1 MTSLASTVRRALRA
15 KAHHLNP
22 FVSVGHHGLTPAV
35 LHEIDVALLAHELIK
50 IRVFSDERSERVSIL
65 ARICEELDAAPVQHL
80 GKMLIVWRP
89 APKDDASASPAA
101 GNAGKSAAKRA
112 PQVRHPRNP
121 VPRTPPRPGLPAP
134 RGKSPKST
142 PSAPKSRRGKP
153 AAKRAPPPH
162 GKSASSSVGAS
173 GARRRRKAR

>member
-1 MTSLASTVRRALRA
+1 MTHLAPTVRRALRA
-15 KAHHLNP
+15 KAHHLHS

-50 IRVFSDERSERVSIL
+50 IRVFSEARSERLSIL

-80 GKMLIVWRP
+80 GKLLIVWRP
-89 APKDDASASPAA
+89 APQEEASASPGA

-112 PQVRHPRNP
+112 PQARHPRNP
-121 VPRTPPRPGLPAP
+121 VPRMPTRPGPAAP
-134 RGKSPKST
+134 RGKSPRLT
-142 PSAPKSRRGKP
+142 PAVPKSRRGKP
-153 AAKRAPPPH
+153 AAKRPPPPH